1 VVAIGAAAMT
11 PPIAAFFI
19 FQKLIFGR
27 HLFLSFLLFFLV
39 IIFLSSATS
48 MSPAGKGDS

>member
-27 HLFLSFLLFFLV
+27 HPFLSFLLFFLV
-39 IIFLSSATS
+39 IIFLSLRNIDAASW
-48 MSPAGKGDS
+48 KR